1 MFLLTSSVA
10 AQNEQKHFADKHAG
24 GRIKQ
29 LKDSPLIPFYFCR
42 CYRGRRCIR
51 CQFKAN
57 FFSSTGCSDLT
68 SVNMRGLSCDKAQRS
83 GRHIEVIS

>member
-29 LKDSPLIPFYFCR
+29 LKDSPLIPFYF
-42 CYRGRRCIR
+42 
-51 CQFKAN
+51 
-57 FFSSTGCSDLT
+57 
-68 SVNMRGLSCDKAQRS
+68 LSMLQGKEMHTAP
-83 GRHIEVIS
+83 V